1 MVEKIRKSDEER
13 RRQLMPEAY
22 RVARDRDVEKRFSYP
37 GHDAKVTGA

>member
-13 RRQLMPEAY
+13 RRQLTPEAY
-22 RVARDRDVEKRFSYP
+22 QVARDRDVEKRFSHP